1 MENTLNTVI
10 KGVTALSYAAPQA
23 APIEK
28 DMETIQPIPAAATL
42 PADRIFVAQVVTARL
57 AGTAFPENP
66 GEIAPP
72 ERRLKPY
79 DVPMLPFDK
88 DTADAGIAGENGDST
103 ARPSP
108 TKGV

>member
-1 MENTLNTVI
+1 METTLNIATKPV
-10 KGVTALSYAAPQA
+10 AAHSHAARQIPQ
-23 APIEK
+23 IEK
-28 DMETIQPIPAAATL
+28 EVTTVDPVPAVATL

-57 AGTAFPENP
+57 SGAAFPENP

-88 DTADAGIAGENGDST
+88 DTGDAAITDEQ
-103 ARPSP
+103 
-108 TKGV
+108 VI